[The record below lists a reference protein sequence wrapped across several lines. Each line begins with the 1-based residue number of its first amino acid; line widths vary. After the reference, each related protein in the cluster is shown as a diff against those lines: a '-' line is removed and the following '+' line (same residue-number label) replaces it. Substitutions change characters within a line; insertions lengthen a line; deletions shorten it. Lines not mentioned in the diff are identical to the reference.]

1 MLQIFTSNKL
11 FLLKLS
17 NQQLGMN
24 EEGKERKVEKIK
36 LTEIELKEYEEI
48 DHFFKGE
55 RFKKEKRKFPSL
67 RSKL

>member
-1 MLQIFTSNKL
+1 MSEMK
-11 FLLKLS
+11 KK
-17 NQQLGMN
+17 
-24 EEGKERKVEKIK
+24 EEKPKIEMIK
-36 LTEIELKEYEEI
+36 MTEIELREYEEI